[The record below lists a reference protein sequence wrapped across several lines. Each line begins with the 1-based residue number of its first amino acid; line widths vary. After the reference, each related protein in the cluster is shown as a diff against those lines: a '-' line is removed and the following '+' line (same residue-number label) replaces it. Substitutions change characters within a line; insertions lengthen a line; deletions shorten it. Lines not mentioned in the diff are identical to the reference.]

1 MREIAGVITSLDSTH
16 RGEQA
21 DYMHPEGVYGDDV
34 SDTVVH
40 GRVLQWCTRTPDS
53 VALEFGDSRVRYA
66 ELATAARRIAAGLR
80 RHGVGPDVPVGVH
93 LPRSEKLVIAHLAVL
108 AAGGAYLTLDPAQP
122 DKALADQIA
131 IASVPV
137 VITDR
142 ATGDRLPNS
151 VRTLLFDDLVDHPA
165 EPLSDSVGP
174 DHFACIM
181 FTSGSTGKP
190 KAVAIPHRAVVNLV
204 TTQNYMTVGSH
215 QCYLLHTAPTFD
227 PSIFETWGA
236 LLNGGRLAIAPPGP
250 PSVGELARLVR
261 DHGATATFL
270 TPTMFRLI
278 LEEQPHAL
286 RPLRDLLLGGEA
298 IFPAHLEL
306 AGRHLPDTS
315 IIVGYG
321 PTESTVLVTAHVQR
335 SADPLPA
342 AVVIGHDIAGV
353 RTYILDEDLNPVPD
367 GDAGELCIA
376 GAGLACGYLGAPDLT
391 AERFAPDPHATRPGD
406 RLYRT
411 GDRVRAI
418 GYGGMEFLGRL
429 DNQLKI
435 RGRRIEPGEVE
446 QALLD
451 HPDVVTAYV
460 TAEQNDRRGK
470 YLAAYVTLRTESTSD
485 DSDLRGHMTSTVP
498 DHLRPDIYVLRTE
511 ASVTSHGKLDR
522 RRLLDGA
529 APPPTSN
536 YIPTVRTVVVN
547 EDDQYAIW
555 PAHRRAPTGWTS
567 IGRPGT
573 VDECKELV
581 RRLWSD
587 IRPARR
593 RHAAQSS

>member
-1 MREIAGVITSLDSTH
+1 MH
-16 RGEQA
+16 RDDGY
-21 DYMHPEGVYGDDV
+21 DDDV
-34 SDTVVH
+34 SDTVH
-40 GRVLQWCTRTPDS
+40 GRVFQWSTRTPDS
-53 VALEFGDSRVRYA
+53 VAMEFGERRFGYA
-66 ELATAARRIAAGLR
+66 ELADTARRVAAGLR
-80 RHGVGPDVPVGVH
+80 RHGVGPDIPVGVH
-93 LPRSEKLVIAHLAVL
+93 LPRSERLVTAHLAVL

-131 IASVPV
+131 IAGVPV

-142 ATGDRLPNS
+142 VTRDRLPGA
-151 VRTLLFDDLVDHPA
+151 VRTLLYDNLVHHAA
-165 EPLSDSVGP
+165 EPLPDCVGP

-190 KAVAIPHRAVVNLV
+190 KAVAIPHRAVVNVV
-204 TTQNYMTVGSH
+204 TTQNYMTVGPE

-236 LLNGGRLAIAPPGP
+236 LINGGRLAIAPPGP
-250 PSVGELARLVR
+250 PSVGEFARLVH

-306 AGRHLPDTS
+306 SARHLPDTS

-321 PTESTVLVTAHVQR
+321 PTESTVLVTAHVQT
-335 SADPLPA
+335 SADPLPPV
-342 AVVIGHDIAGV
+342 VVIGHDITGV

-367 GDAGELCIA
+367 GEPGELCIT

-391 AERFAPDPHATRPGD
+391 AERFTPDPHASRPGD

-411 GDRVRAI
+411 GDRVRTI

-435 RGRRIEPGEVE
+435 RGRRIEPAEVE
-446 QALLD
+446 QAVLN
-451 HPDVVTAYV
+451 HPDVVAAYV
-460 TAEQNDRRGK
+460 TGEQNDRRGK
-470 YLAAYVTLRTESTSD
+470 YLAAYVTLRTGSTSGEL
-485 DSDLRGHMTSTVP
+485 DLRSHMASAVP
-498 DHLRPDIYVLRTE
+498 DHLRPDVYVLRAE
-511 ASVTSHGKLDR
+511 ASVTANGKLDR
-522 RRLLDGA
+522 RRLIEDA
-529 APPPTSN
+529 AASKTPSTSS
-536 YIPTVRTVVVN
+536 PLRTVVVN
-547 EDDQYAIW
+547 DDDQYAIW
-555 PAHRRAPTGWTS
+555 PAHRPAPTGWTAV
-567 IGRPGT
+567 GRPGT
-573 VDECKELV
+573 VDECKALV
-581 RRLWSD
+581 RQLWSD
-587 IRPARR
+587 IRPVHR
-593 RHAAQSS
+593 RHAVQTS

>member
-1 MREIAGVITSLDSTH
+1 
-16 RGEQA
+16 
-21 DYMHPEGVYGDDV
+21 MHGDGVYGDDA
-34 SDTVVH
+34 SNTVVH
-40 GRVLQWCTRTPDS
+40 RRVLQWSTRTPDS
-53 VALEFGDSRVRYA
+53 VALEFGDRRFVYA
-66 ELATAARRIAAGLR
+66 DLATAACRIAAGLR
-80 RHGVGPDVPVGVH
+80 RQGVGPDVPVGVH
-93 LPRSEKLVIAHLAVL
+93 LPRSERLVIAHLAVL

-142 ATGDRLPNS
+142 ASRDRLPS
-151 VRTLLFDDLVDHPA
+151 TVRTLLFDDLVDHPA
-165 EPLSDSVGP
+165 EPLLDSVGP

-204 TTQNYMTVGSH
+204 TAQNYMTVGPE

-236 LLNGGRLAIAPPGP
+236 LLNGGRLAIAPPGA

-261 DHGATATFL
+261 EHGATATFL

-286 RPLRDLLLGGEA
+286 HPLRDLLLGGEA

-306 AGRHLPDTS
+306 AAQHLPDTS

-321 PTESTVLVTAHVQR
+321 PTESTVLVTAHVQT
-335 SADPLPA
+335 SADPLPPV
-342 AVVIGHDIAGV
+342 VVIGRDITGV

-367 GDAGELCIA
+367 GEPGELCIA

-391 AERFAPDPHATRPGD
+391 AERFAPDPHASRPGD

-446 QALLD
+446 QALVH
-451 HPDVVTAYV
+451 HPDVLTAYV

-470 YLAAYVTLRTESTSD
+470 YLAAYVTLRTGSTSD
-485 DSDLRGHMTSTVP
+485 ESDLRSHMASAVA
-498 DHLRPDIYVLRTE
+498 DHLRPDVYVLRTE
-511 ASVTSHGKLDR
+511 ASVTANGKLDR
-522 RRLLDGA
+522 RRLIDGA
-529 APPPTSN
+529 AAPTKPSAG
-536 YIPTVRTVVVN
+536 PTLRTVVVN
-547 EDDQYAIW
+547 DDDQYAIW
-555 PAHRRAPTGWTS
+555 PAHRPAPTGWTS
-567 IGRPGT
+567 VGLPGT
-573 VDECKELV
+573 VDECKTLV

-593 RHAAQSS
+593 RHAVQTS